1 MLNKRSL
8 KIKIE
13 KCLSECHSI
22 LGCLGGT
29 VLGRENAKE
38 LITEA
43 HMNIFKYVNET
54 MLEIPREHDY
64 NPVALVMAEGILI
77 SRKARAKC
85 IEADICPDCAVPLFG
100 DSSEYAQIDYRC
112 PQCKVVH
119 YSVDDEGGE

>member
-54 MLEIPREHDY
+54 MLEIPKHHDY
-64 NPVALVMAEGILI
+64 NPVALVKAEGILL
-77 SRKARAKC
+77 SKKARAVC
-85 IEADICPDCAVPLFG
+85 LEAGICPDCAEMMTTKLIEDG
-100 DSSEYAQIDYRC
+100 QGTYEYYCQK
-112 PQCKVVH
+112 CKEVKK
-119 YSVDDEGGE
+119 